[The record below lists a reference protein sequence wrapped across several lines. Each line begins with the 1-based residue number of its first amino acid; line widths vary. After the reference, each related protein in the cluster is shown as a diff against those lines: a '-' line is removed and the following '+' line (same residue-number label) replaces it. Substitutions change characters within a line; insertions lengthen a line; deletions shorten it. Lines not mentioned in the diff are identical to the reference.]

1 MDVCDVPQGVG
12 LEGGATWS
20 REDVI
25 LFMSRH
31 FTLHRVSAKGGIPT
45 PVTTLAEREAAH
57 RWPWFLP
64 DGQHFLYVVSRQ
76 QGLPS
81 QVRVGSLDGRSTLVG
96 PAESNAIYASGHLL
110 FLTGGQ
116 LVAQRFD
123 LSTRTASGTPV
134 PVTPLALA
142 MTADWA

>member
-25 LFMSRH
+25 LFMSRQL
-31 FTLHRVSAKGGIPT
+31 TLHRVSAKGGSPT
-45 PVTTLAEREAAH
+45 PVTTLAEGETAH

-64 DGQHFLYVVSRQ
+64 DGQHFLYLVSRQ
-76 QGLPS
+76 QGLSS

-96 PAESNAIYASGHLL
+96 AAESNAIYANGHLL
-110 FLTGGQ
+110 FLT
-116 LVAQRFD
+116 QRTIGRAAFRSQHAHGVGNAGSRHAPGD
-123 LSTRTASGTPV
+123 IA
-134 PVTPLALA
+134 
-142 MTADWA
+142 